1 MLTASVSDVS
11 LRLGGRDI
19 LSHVSLDIGA
29 GEVVALV
36 GPNGAGKSSLL
47 RLIAGEARPAK
58 GRISVCGRPLDGWSM
73 TALARRRSVVPQ
85 DIHLDFAFTVLEV
98 VLIGRSPHGTGREEG
113 RRGRAVAL
121 DCLERVGASHLASRF
136 YPSLSGGERQRVQI
150 ARALAQITGIGA
162 EESRCLLLDEHTSSL
177 DPAHQHSMFRLARE
191 VAAEGV
197 GVLAVVHDLNL
208 AAAYG
213 DRIGVLDRG
222 KLVAFG
228 PPEAVLTP
236 AVIGQVFGLACV
248 TLRNPLTG
256 SLTLA
261 TAPLPPTSNPLE
273 LRA

>member
-1 MLTASVSDVS
+1 MLIASVSGVS

-19 LSHVSLDIGA
+19 LNGVSLEVRA

-47 RLIAGEARPAK
+47 RLIAGETRPDL
-58 GRISVCGRPLDGWSM
+58 GRISVCGAPLDGWSM
-73 TALARRRSVVPQ
+73 AALARCRAVVPQ
-85 DIHLDFAFTVLEV
+85 DIQLDFAFTALEV
-98 VLIGRSPHGTGREEG
+98 VLIGRSPHGTGREES
-113 RRGRAVAL
+113 RHARSIAL
-121 DCLERVGASHLASRF
+121 DCLERVGAAHLAPRF

-150 ARALAQITGIGA
+150 ARALAQITGVEAPKG
-162 EESRCLLLDEHTSSL
+162 RCLLLDEHTSNL
-177 DPAHQHSMFRLARE
+177 DPAHQHGMFRLARE

-197 GVLAVVHDLNL
+197 GVIAVVHDLNL

-213 DRIGVLDRG
+213 DRIGVLDQG
-222 KLVAFG
+222 ELVAFG

-236 AVIGQVFGLACV
+236 TLVGQVFGLACV

-261 TAPLPPTSNPLE
+261 TAPLAPTPIPQG